1 MFILAYESAYEN
13 QIILGV
19 YSSLDTAMIAVQRYT
34 EDEPDSIHPHGT
46 SCTYR
51 DLVIRQFTV
60 DAEPEMDTGI
70 VVWHNWQEE

>member
-19 YSSLDTAMIAVQRYT
+19 YSSLDTAMVAVQRYT
-34 EDEPDSIHPHGT
+34 RNELESVF
-46 SCTYR
+46 YR

-60 DAEPEMDTGI
+60 DAEPEMDTGT
-70 VVWHNWQEE
+70 VVWDNWHGEE

>member
-1 MFILAYESAYEN
+1 MFILAYESTYEN

-34 EDEPDSIHPHGT
+34 EDEPDSI
-46 SCTYR
+46 TYR

-70 VVWHNWQEE
+70 VVWHNWREEE

>member
-1 MFILAYESAYEN
+1 MFILAYESTYEN

-34 EDEPDSIHPHGT
+34 EDDPDSVF
-46 SCTYR
+46 YR

-70 VVWHNWQEE
+70 VVWSNWREEE

>member
-1 MFILAYESAYEN
+1 MFILAYESTYEN

-34 EDEPDSIHPHGT
+34 EDDPDSVF
-46 SCTYR
+46 YR

-60 DAEPEMDTGI
+60 DAEPQMDTGI
-70 VVWHNWQEE
+70 VVWSNWREEE

>member
-1 MFILAYESAYEN
+1 MFILAYESTYEN

-34 EDEPDSIHPHGT
+34 RDCSDSIF
-46 SCTYR
+46 YR
-51 DLVIRQFTV
+51 DFVIRQFTV

-70 VVWHNWQEE
+70 VVWSNWREEE

>member
-1 MFILAYESAYEN
+1 MFILAYESTYEN

-34 EDEPDSIHPHGT
+34 EDDPDSVF
-46 SCTYR
+46 YR

-60 DAEPEMDTGI
+60 DAEPEMDTGT
-70 VVWHNWQEE
+70 VVWSNWREEE

>member
-1 MFILAYESAYEN
+1 MFILAYESTYEN

-34 EDEPDSIHPHGT
+34 RDDSD
-46 SCTYR
+46 SVFYR

-60 DAEPEMDTGI
+60 DAETQMDTGI
-70 VVWHNWQEE
+70 VVWDNWSEEE